1 MSYAKRRILYVGGLI
16 MDNNMEMIKEKAEE
30 LLKQSVRTATKVD
43 KTKNGEER
51 DFFDLEKTEKEQ
63 QQIESLLSLP
73 STAELQLTKKQ
84 TIQLRTR
91 SGRNLAHLLVNK
103 EKTFGDS
110 DEMVAVKN
118 TVADVESFRTLSR

>member
-1 MSYAKRRILYVGGLI
+1 

-30 LLKQSVRTATKVD
+30 LFKQSVRTATKAD

-73 STAELQLTKKQ
+73 STAELQLTKEQ